1 MEVWRKTAAEASA
14 RSLTYINATNA
25 VVEAIMAA
33 RQRYALASEDCRRFR
48 PGVHPPPNAGQGASA
63 GGDFVE
69 LAIDRIKR
77 FSRFQAVLVPLR
89 CACAHRA
96 PGPGQRAVVAPQVA
110 TPPRRRCPPRGD
122 GAALPALGEVARPCG
137 PRRLPRHAQAAIAA
151 SIGPCLGARGRAA
164 PATRDG
170 RPGHGGGRGG
180 ADAPRH
186 CRPVLRRLDASAWL
200 IARAAV
206 KQWLGF
212 PPIKVQM
219 ICRSVSTA

>member
-77 FSRFQAVLVPLR
+77 FSRWQLHHADAARHAETALHCLHS
-89 CACAHRA
+89 AKSH
-96 PGPGQRAVVAPQVA
+96 GH
-110 TPPRRRCPPRGD
+110 
-122 GAALPALGEVARPCG
+122 AALGVFHVMLRPPSPRALA
-137 PRRLPRHAQAAIAA
+137 HAW
-151 SIGPCLGARGRAA
+151 A
-164 PATRDG
+164 PA
-170 RPGHGGGRGG
+170 
-180 ADAPRH
+180 AEQL
-186 CRPVLRRLDASAWL
+186 LRRVMDDLAMAEAAVERMRPAIVAQFFDASML
-200 IARAAV
+200 
-206 KQWLGF
+206 LHG
-212 PPIKVQM
+212 
-219 ICRSVSTA
+219 

>member
-77 FSRFQAVLVPLR
+77 FSRFQAVLGNVFSL
-89 CACAHRA
+89 C
-96 PGPGQRAVVAPQVA
+96 
-110 TPPRRRCPPRGD
+110 
-122 GAALPALGEVARPCG
+122 
-137 PRRLPRHAQAAIAA
+137 
-151 SIGPCLGARGRAA
+151 AA
-164 PATRDG
+164 PARIG
-170 RPGHGGGRGG
+170 LQVQGNAPWWRHRWQLHH
-180 ADAPRH
+180 ADAARHAETALHCLHSAKSHGHAALGIFHVMLRPPSPRALAH
-186 CRPVLRRLDASAWL
+186 AWAPAAEQLLRRVMDDLAMAEAAVERMRPAIVAQFFDASML
-200 IARAAV
+200 
-206 KQWLGF
+206 LHG
-212 PPIKVQM
+212 
-219 ICRSVSTA
+219 